1 MSMSPLA
8 MQKMI
13 PLLIALLILC
23 ISSISAAINT
33 NNARHN
39 QLRQPSKGTDRI
51 TLSSTIP
58 RSLQLLN
65 LKQPNRNKNKTA
77 RPDKTKRPT
86 ELKNP
91 SPTSSPS
98 IDSLSPSID
107 SLEELPLD
115 NDTNSTADE
124 DATFSASSVD
134 NETHNPNDAVIDDG
148 ESLTD
153 VYVVEDSSL
162 EEDFIHRPLTG
173 GNDKPI
179 ISSSEDMSKDTV
191 EDIFSSSTKTIN
203 VGPFDMTFTMYN
215 KDVAQPNKK
224 KLLRLLQAKV
234 EKKDTLEQIASDL
247 YSIAARDHLAAI
259 YEATFSYTP
268 SFNVKFEDEEKTS
281 MSQETF
287 YNSKF
292 DVDFYYDESNA
303 NGDIPSEDELKQ
315 MILLAFTDEKNKE
328 QFYQRFHDLYA
339 NDSNVQ
345 QIESVG
351 EIGGTG
357 AGELLKKLYNV
368 NVQEAGLVTQEDEAN
383 IVSEATSEAT
393 PSSSDSS
400 DSGISTGLLV
410 ALTVLSCAII
420 IVAIVGFTVY
430 WKKYHRSSNENRSG
444 SEEPKYW
451 TPLNDEAEVADDL
464 ALVESNDLEQQ
475 QEYDMN
481 IMSQMQVEDTPGPGR
496 SIPVYG
502 GANQETTQEVSSPY
516 HNSIQYHSQNQQE
529 QLGSNQDISELHE
542 GSVVSGWS
550 MSEVADHDDTTNVDD
565 YNTDDDG
572 ISLSNTSLVGA
583 GELFRTVMRYDDTD
597 DDEGQKVVPDMG
609 TDKLNTTAETEIVE
623 DYDEDFLGYVVDNDD
638 DDSESRGAFIK
649 EILSRSDEE
658 EDGGE
663 ENDFL

>member
-1 MSMSPLA
+1 
-8 MQKMI
+8 MI
-13 PLLIALLILC
+13 PLIALLILC
-23 ISSISAAINT
+23 MSSSSSAVINA
-33 NNARHN
+33 NNARYK
-39 QLRQPSKGTDRI
+39 QLRQPNKGTDRL
-51 TLSSTIP
+51 TSSSTIP

-65 LKQPNRNKNKTA
+65 LKQPNRNKNKTP

-98 IDSLSPSID
+98 FDSLSPSID
-107 SLEELPLD
+107 SLDELPLD
-115 NDTNSTADE
+115 SDTNITTADKDE
-124 DATFSASSVD
+124 IFSASSID
-134 NETHNPNDAVIDDG
+134 NDTHNPNDTIIDDG

-153 VYVVEDSSL
+153 VYVVQDSSL
-162 EEDFIHRPLTG
+162 EEDFIHGPLSG

-191 EDIFSSSTKTIN
+191 EDVFSSSTKTIN

-215 KDVAQPNKK
+215 KEVAQPNKK
-224 KLLRLLQAKV
+224 KLRRLLQTKV

-259 YEATFSYTP
+259 YEATFSDIP
-268 SFNVKFEDEEKTS
+268 SFNVKFEDEETTS
-281 MSQETF
+281 MSQGTF

-315 MILLAFTDEKNKE
+315 MILLAFTDETNKE

-339 NDSNVQ
+339 NDSKVQ
-345 QIESVG
+345 QIEGVG

-357 AGELLKKLYNV
+357 AGALLKKLYNV
-368 NVQEAGLVTQEDEAN
+368 NVQEAGLVAQEDEAN
-383 IVSEATSEAT
+383 TVSEATSEAAT

-400 DSGISTGLLV
+400 DSGISTGLLI

-444 SEEPKYW
+444 SDEPKYW
-451 TPLNDEAEVADDL
+451 KPLNNEIAADDL

-481 IMSQMQVEDTPGPGR
+481 IMSQMQVEGAPAIGSSEYDA
-496 SIPVYG
+496 
-502 GANQETTQEVSSPY
+502 ANQETTQEVSHSYPS
-516 HNSIQYHSQNQQE
+516 SIQDHSQNQQE

-550 MSEVADHDDTTNVDD
+550 MSEVADHDDTTNVDE

-572 ISLSNTSLVGA
+572 GISVSNSSLVGA

-597 DDEGQKVVPDMG
+597 DEGQKVVPDMG
-609 TDKLNTTAETEIVE
+609 ADKLNTTAETDIVE
-623 DYDEDFLGYVVDNDD
+623 DYDEDFLGYVVDND

>member
-1 MSMSPLA
+1 MLFPSSI
-8 MQKMI
+8 QKMI
-13 PLLIALLILC
+13 PTLIALLILC
-23 ISSISAAINT
+23 MSSSSSAINA
-33 NNARHN
+33 NDARRNLHV
-39 QLRQPSKGTDRI
+39 RQPNKGDAKQHTP
-51 TLSSTIP
+51 TIP

-65 LKQPNRNKNKTA
+65 LKQPNRNKNKTP

-86 ELKNP
+86 EPKHP

-107 SLEELPLD
+107 SLVDLSLD
-115 NDTNSTADE
+115 GDNTNSTADE
-124 DATFSASSVD
+124 DAVFSASSVD
-134 NETHNPNDAVIDDG
+134 DTHNPNDTIIDDG

-153 VYVVEDSSL
+153 IYVVQDSSL
-162 EEDFIHRPLTG
+162 EED
-173 GNDKPI
+173 KPTL
-179 ISSSEDMSKDTV
+179 SSSEDTSKDTV
-191 EDIFSSSTKTIN
+191 EDVFSSSTKTIN
-203 VGPFDMTFTMYN
+203 IGPFDMTFTMYN
-215 KDVAQPNKK
+215 SEVAQPNKK
-224 KLLRLLQAKV
+224 QLLRLLQTKV
-234 EKKDTLEQIASDL
+234 EKKDTLEQIASDV
-247 YSIAARDHLAAI
+247 YSIAVRDHLAAI
-259 YEATFSYTP
+259 YEATFSDIP
-268 SFNVKFEDEEKTS
+268 SFNVKFEDEETTS
-281 MSQETF
+281 MSQGTF

-303 NGDIPSEDELKQ
+303 NGNIPSEDELKQ
-315 MILLAFTDEKNKE
+315 MILLAFTDETNKE

-339 NDSNVQ
+339 NDPNVQ
-345 QIESVG
+345 QIESIG

-357 AGELLKKLYNV
+357 AGNLLKKLYNV
-368 NVQEAGLVTQEDEAN
+368 NVQEAGLVAQEDEAN
-383 IVSEATSEAT
+383 TVSEATSEAT
-393 PSSSDSS
+393 TTSSSDSS
-400 DSGISTGLLV
+400 DSGISTGLLI

-430 WKKYHRSSNENRSG
+430 WKKHHRSSNENRSG
-444 SEEPKYW
+444 SDEPKYW
-451 TPLNDEAEVADDL
+451 KPLNDEAEVADDL

-481 IMSQMQVEDTPGPGR
+481 IMSQMQVEGTPGPGR
-496 SIPVYG
+496 SIPEYS
-502 GANQETTQEVSSPY
+502 GANQGTTQEVSPSY
-516 HNSIQYHSQNQQE
+516 LSYIQDQRQNQQE

-550 MSEVADHDDTTNVDD
+550 MSEVADHDDTTNVDE

-572 ISLSNTSLVGA
+572 GISVSNSSLVGA
-583 GELFRTVMRYDDTD
+583 GELFRTVMRYDTD

-609 TDKLNTTAETEIVE
+609 TDKLNTTTDTEVVE
-623 DYDEDFLGYVVDNDD
+623 DYDEDFLGYVIDND

>member
-1 MSMSPLA
+1 MFSLS

-23 ISSISAAINT
+23 MGSSSAAINA
-33 NNARHN
+33 NNVRHY
-39 QLRQPSKGTDRI
+39 QLRQPNKGADKQHT
-51 TLSSTIP
+51 STIP

-65 LKQPNRNKNKTA
+65 LNKKNNKNKTP

-86 ELKNP
+86 EPKHP

-115 NDTNSTADE
+115 NDTNTTTTTDE
-124 DATFSASSVD
+124 DAIFSASSAD
-134 NETHNPNDAVIDDG
+134 THNPNDTIIDDG

-153 VYVVEDSSL
+153 VYAVHDSSL
-162 EEDFIHRPLTG
+162 EEEFNHKPLSG
-173 GNDKPI
+173 GNEKPI
-179 ISSSEDMSKDTV
+179 ISSSEDMSKDIV
-191 EDIFSSSTKTIN
+191 EDNSQNTIN

-215 KDVAQPNKK
+215 REVAQSNKK
-224 KLLRLLQAKV
+224 KLLRLLQQTK
-234 EKKDTLEQIASDL
+234 KNKDTLEQIAIDL
-247 YSIAARDHLAAI
+247 YSIATRDHLENMYESTFPDLAI
-259 YEATFSYTP
+259 P
-268 SFNVKFEDEEKTS
+268 SLEVHFNDHDMTTV
-281 MSQETF
+281 SQGTIHQ
-287 YNSKF
+287 SKF
-292 DVDFYYDESNA
+292 NVDFYYESKA
-303 NGDIPSEDELKQ
+303 NEDTLPREDELTQ
-315 MILLAFTDEKNKE
+315 MILSAFIDETNKE

-339 NDSNVQ
+339 NDLNVQ

-357 AGELLKKLYNV
+357 AGDLLKKLYNV
-368 NVQEAGLVTQEDEAN
+368 NVQEAGLVAQEDEAN
-383 IVSEATSEAT
+383 TVSEATSEATT

-400 DSGISTGLLV
+400 DSGISTGLFI

-420 IVAIVGFTVY
+420 IVAIVGMTVY
-430 WKKYHRSSNENRSG
+430 WKKYHRSSNENSSG
-444 SEEPKYW
+444 TEDPKYW
-451 TPLNDEAEVADDL
+451 TPLNDNEEGVADDL

-481 IMSQMQVEDTPGPGR
+481 IMSQMRVEDTPAIG
-496 SIPVYG
+496 SSEYDA
-502 GANQETTQEVSSPY
+502 ANLRAQQETTQEVSSPY
-516 HNSIQYHSQNQQE
+516 HSSIQDYSQSHQE
-529 QLGSNQDISELHE
+529 QFGSNQDISELHE

-550 MSEVADHDDTTNVDD
+550 MSEVADHDDTTNVDE
-565 YNTDDDG
+565 YNTDDEGG
-572 ISLSNTSLVGA
+572 ISVSNSSLVGA
-583 GELFRTVMRYDDTD
+583 GELFRTVMQYDTD
-597 DDEGQKVVPDMG
+597 DDEGQKIVPDMG
-609 TDKLNTTAETEIVE
+609 ADKLNTTAETEIVE

>member
-1 MSMSPLA
+1 
-8 MQKMI
+8 MI
-13 PLLIALLILC
+13 PLIALLILC
-23 ISSISAAINT
+23 MSSSSSAAINA
-33 NNARHN
+33 NNARYK
-39 QLRQPSKGTDRI
+39 QLRQPNKGTDRLTSSSAI
-51 TLSSTIP
+51 T

-65 LKQPNRNKNKTA
+65 LKQPNRNKNKTP

-86 ELKNP
+86 ETKHP

-98 IDSLSPSID
+98 IDSLSPSVD
-107 SLEELPLD
+107 SLDELSLD
-115 NDTNSTADE
+115 GDTNITTADKDE
-124 DATFSASSVD
+124 IFSASSID
-134 NETHNPNDAVIDDG
+134 NDTHNPNDTIIDDG

-153 VYVVEDSSL
+153 VYVVQDSSL
-162 EEDFIHRPLTG
+162 EEDFIHGPLSG

-191 EDIFSSSTKTIN
+191 EDVFSSSTKTIN
-203 VGPFDMTFTMYN
+203 VGPFDMKFTMYN
-215 KDVAQPNKK
+215 KNVAQPNKK
-224 KLLRLLQAKV
+224 QLLRLLQSTNTD
-234 EKKDTLEQIASDL
+234 EKDFKDTLEQIASDL

-259 YEATFSYTP
+259 YEATFSDIP
-268 SFNVKFEDEEKTS
+268 SFNVRFEDEETTP
-281 MSQETF
+281 MSQGTF

-357 AGELLKKLYNV
+357 AGALLKKLYNV
-368 NVQEAGLVTQEDEAN
+368 DVEEVGLEEDEAN
-383 IVSEATSEAT
+383 TVSEATSEAN

-400 DSGISTGLLV
+400 DSGISTGLFI

-420 IVAIVGFTVY
+420 IVTIVGFTVY

-444 SEEPKYW
+444 SDEPKYW
-451 TPLNDEAEVADDL
+451 KPLNNEIAADDL

-481 IMSQMQVEDTPGPGR
+481 IMSQMQVEGAPAIGSSEYDA
-496 SIPVYG
+496 
-502 GANQETTQEVSSPY
+502 ANQETTQKVSSPY
-516 HNSIQYHSQNQQE
+516 NSSIQDHNHNQQE

-550 MSEVADHDDTTNVDD
+550 MSEVADHDDTTNVDE

-583 GELFRTVMRYDDTD
+583 GELFRTVMRYDT

-609 TDKLNTTAETEIVE
+609 TDKLNTTTETEIVE
-623 DYDEDFLGYVVDNDD
+623 DYDEDFLGYVVDND

>member
-1 MSMSPLA
+1 
-8 MQKMI
+8 MI
-13 PLLIALLILC
+13 PLIALLILC
-23 ISSISAAINT
+23 MRSSSSAATNA
-33 NNARHN
+33 NNARYK
-39 QLRQPSKGTDRI
+39 QLRQPNKGTDRLTSSSAI
-51 TLSSTIP
+51 T

-65 LKQPNRNKNKTA
+65 LKQPNRNKNKTP

-98 IDSLSPSID
+98 IDSLSPSVD
-107 SLEELPLD
+107 SLDELPLD
-115 NDTNSTADE
+115 SDSNSTTDE
-124 DATFSASSVD
+124 DAIFSASSIHND
-134 NETHNPNDAVIDDG
+134 THDPNDTIIDDG
-148 ESLTD
+148 ESLTG
-153 VYVVEDSSL
+153 VYVVQDSSL
-162 EEDFIHRPLTG
+162 EEDFTHRPLSND
-173 GNDKPI
+173 NDKPI

-191 EDIFSSSTKTIN
+191 EDIFSSSTKIIN

-224 KLLRLLQAKV
+224 KLLRLLQTKV

-259 YEATFSYTP
+259 YEATFSDIP
-268 SFNVKFEDEEKTS
+268 SFNVKFEDEETTP
-281 MSQETF
+281 MSQGTF

-292 DVDFYYDESNA
+292 DVDFYYDESKA
-303 NGDIPSEDELKQ
+303 NDTLPSEEELTQ
-315 MILLAFTDEKNKE
+315 MILSAFTDETNKE

-357 AGELLKKLYNV
+357 AGDLLKKLYNV
-368 NVQEAGLVTQEDEAN
+368 NVQEAGLVAQEDEAN
-383 IVSEATSEAT
+383 TVAEATIEATT

-400 DSGISTGLLV
+400 DSGISTGLLI

-444 SEEPKYW
+444 SDEPW
-451 TPLNDEAEVADDL
+451 QPLNDEEGVADDL

-481 IMSQMQVEDTPGPGR
+481 IMSQMQLEDTPGRG
-496 SIPVYG
+496 ITEYDE
-502 GANQETTQEVSSPY
+502 ANLEASHQETTQEVSSLY
-516 HNSIQYHSQNQQE
+516 NSSIQDHNHNQQE

-550 MSEVADHDDTTNVDD
+550 MSEVADHDDTTNVDE

-583 GELFRTVMRYDDTD
+583 GELFRTVMRYDT

-609 TDKLNTTAETEIVE
+609 TDKLNTTTETEIVE
-623 DYDEDFLGYVVDNDD
+623 DYDEDFLGYVVDND